1 MIEGSH
7 NYTHNPNDTVA
18 AALNQGGVDVNCGS
32 GAGYYPPHMCDAVA
46 AGTINMT
53 DVDRAARR
61 YWRTMMRLGMFDPPE
76 EQPMIM
82 DSSAYGAEAVDS
94 PAARELAKRTAV
106 EGIVLLKNDG
116 TLLPMDGKA
125 GRPDAKTAKI
135 VFIGPA
141 ATMTQDLLSAPQYHG
156 QNQLVSS
163 HSPLMV
169 AQGQKGWHVTYARGC
184 NICDWKPR
192 GYPNQPCSIGP
203 AAAGGATT
211 AAAAKAN
218 RNSSSSNMGMS
229 LLPPPDTSNIS
240 AAVAVAK
247 AADVAVLF
255 LGADQTTEAENFD
268 REDLGLVGA
277 QEQLLAAVTAV
288 QSNLVV
294 VLIHGGPISV
304 ESAQESSAVRAI
316 VDAFQPGELGA
327 DAIMD
332 VLDGTAAPSGRMPY
346 TTYFKNFTRRDIREV
361 NLTAGDGLTYWW
373 HTAPVLYPFGHSLSY
388 TNWSFAWSN
397 DPPPSAADIVHIPTA
412 ATAAAAATGGGG
424 DAKDTAV
431 GAIALGGN
439 ANHSVVVTNTGSRTS
454 DVVVLAFIVR
464 APPAAGGGAAAGSP
478 RDTPLRKLFGF
489 ERLRVVGPGESR
501 TVYFAPDAYDLGV
514 VGEDGDR
521 RLQPGHYLLEYG
533 GVGGDDDDKGS
544 SSNSSISSGVKVTRR
559 LVLEGAPLLVER
571 SSTWH
576 EAATA

>member
-1 MIEGSH
+1 
-7 NYTHNPNDTVA
+7 
-18 AALNQGGVDVNCGS
+18 
-32 GAGYYPPHMCDAVA
+32 
-46 AGTINMT
+46 
-53 DVDRAARR
+53 
-61 YWRTMMRLGMFDPPE
+61 
-76 EQPMIM
+76 
-82 DSSAYGAEAVDS
+82 
-94 PAARELAKRTAV
+94 
-106 EGIVLLKNDG
+106 
-116 TLLPMDGKA
+116 
-125 GRPDAKTAKI
+125 
-135 VFIGPA
+135 
-141 ATMTQDLLSAPQYHG
+141 MTQDLLSAPQYHG
-156 QNQLVSS
+156 QNQLVET

-203 AAAGGATT
+203 ATAAAAAAAGAATT
-211 AAAAKAN
+211 AAAAEAN
-218 RNSSSSNMGMS
+218 RSSSSSNMGMPS

-268 REDLGLVGA
+268 RETLGLVGA

-288 QSNLVV
+288 QSNVVV
-294 VLIHGGPISV
+294 VLVHGGPISV

-373 HTAPVLYPFGHSLSY
+373 HTAPVLYPFGYSLSY

-397 DPPPSAADIVHIPTA
+397 EPPPSAAAPLAADIVHIPTA
-412 ATAAAAATGGGG
+412 AAAAAATGGGG
-424 DAKDTAV
+424 DAKNNKGV

-464 APPAAGGGAAAGSP
+464 APPAAGGEAAGSP
-478 RDTPLRKLFGF
+478 PATPLRKLFGF
-489 ERLRVVGPGESR
+489 ERLRAVGSGESR

-521 RLQPGHYLLEYG
+521 LLQPGHYLLEYG
-533 GVGGDDDDKGS
+533 GVGGEYMYDDRGSSGGS
-544 SSNSSISSGVKVTRR
+544 SSSSSGVKVTRR

-576 EAATA
+576 EAATAQ